1 MAATLGAGVL
11 LCYLLARL
19 FTRFLKRY
27 WPFDELKQLRIPLT
41 VIFMGWVWFWS
52 LRVIHLTSS
61 QLDHLATATKLL
73 SYIGITLFIWNFA
86 DVIKAYVMASVAK
99 SNAKLDALLI
109 PLITRLVRVVA
120 GLFVALSMA
129 ELFNLPIASLL
140 TGLGIGGV
148 AVAMAAKETV
158 GNIFG
163 SMNILFDRPFQL
175 GDWIRVAGQEG
186 EVEEVGF
193 RSTRI
198 RTLQDSVVT
207 IPNSNLQTAYLDNMG
222 ARRSVVFEASISL
235 IVTTTPAQM
244 EAFCVA
250 LEAILYDQKET
261 RKNSVQV
268 GIASVT
274 PTGGIAIRIHSLFK
288 APDAQTEF
296 GYKHRVFFAVTEQIE
311 ALKLALH
318 AARG

>member
-11 LCYLLARL
+11 VCYLLARL

-41 VIFMGWVWFWS
+41 IIFMGWVWFWS
-52 LRVIHLTSS
+52 LRVVHLTPS
-61 QLDHLATATKLL
+61 QLDHLATGTKLL

-109 PLITRLVRVVA
+109 PLITRLVRLVA
-120 GLFVALSMA
+120 ILFAALSMA

-175 GDWIRVAGQEG
+175 GDSIKVAGYEG

-198 RTLQDSVVT
+198 RTPHDSVVT
-207 IPNSNLQTAYLDNMG
+207 IPNSNLQTTYLDNMG
-222 ARRSVVFEASISL
+222 ARRSVVFEANISL
-235 IVTTTPAQM
+235 VVTTPPAQIA
-244 EAFCVA
+244 AFCAA
-250 LEAILYDQKET
+250 LEVILYDQKET

-268 GIASVT
+268 GISNVT
-274 PTGGIAIRIHSLFK
+274 PAAGIGIRVHSLFK
-288 APDAQTEF
+288 APDGPTEF
-296 GYKHRVFFAVTEQIE
+296 GYKHQVFLAAIQQIE